1 LWAKFD
7 KFLQLLRNCVYG
19 FFATSAGFVHQS
31 STVDV
36 INFMKNHSAHLQFCL
51 WLAVCLPLPSHA
63 DIAVPNWI
71 NPKWLM
77 AKVMDFHTKNSERYD
92 QVQVLAQAKN
102 TSNGAANVPSNSLS
116 NVVSSND
123 PNPRKTNFA
132 PVENA
137 SVKVNEKHL
146 SKEELMELRKQ
157 LRQKQ

>member
-1 LWAKFD
+1 
-7 KFLQLLRNCVYG
+7 
-19 FFATSAGFVHQS
+19 
-31 STVDV
+31 
-36 INFMKNHSAHLQFCL
+36 
-51 WLAVCLPLPSHA
+51 
-63 DIAVPNWI
+63 
-71 NPKWLM
+71 M

-123 PNPRKTNFA
+123 PNPRKTNLA

-157 LRQKQ
+157 LRQKP